1 LPSAEVPF
9 SVAPVELIAINPSTP
24 LEEGEDTI
32 KDNKEEEPN
41 ESPPSSASAMTS
53 KKSVLEMTLRKVI
66 EEIEPRP

>member
-1 LPSAEVPF
+1 
-9 SVAPVELIAINPSTP
+9 

-53 KKSVLEMTLRKVI
+53 KKLVLEMTLRKVI
-66 EEIEPRP
+66 EEIEPRHDVEIER